1 MKFSS
6 YNVNLE
12 NHPKQGYTTV
22 YNLLTKECGCYL
34 TSSLSDSPTAKL
46 LSSMK
51 SKGFIIDDD
60 FNELEAVSKLY
71 EEETRMEKK
80 LSVMIL
86 LTSQCNCNCTYC
98 YDKNEAETFSNSF
111 DYEKIVSFIDSYIK
125 TSNTVDKIEVIYYGG
140 EPLLM
145 KDTIDEVS
153 SCLSQKYGKQFTFA
167 IITNGTLLDSKDVLR
182 WEHLGLKVLKITI
195 DGNKESHNK
204 RRKYQNGKP
213 TYDDILSNLKKINS
227 EVEIRI
233 NTVIDNDVFG
243 FTELLE
249 DLSHIN
255 IKTTFSI
262 NLTEPCF
269 LSDENKVDLY
279 VRYASE
285 LKRRNLFQ
293 FVKLAGTHGE
303 ICQAKRLH
311 DYVIDGE
318 GNIYPCNAEFNRI
331 GNASDYKFDI
341 KKEYKYKEKCKEC
354 KYLPICF
361 GDCPFHETCQKNYFD
376 MLLPRLLKVYIQ

>member
-1 MKFSS
+1 MKFSN
-6 YNVNLE
+6 YTVYLE
-12 NHPKQGYTTV
+12 NHPKQGYTTI

-34 TSSLSDSPTAKL
+34 TSSLSDSSTAKL
-46 LSSMK
+46 FSSMK
-51 SKGFIIDDD
+51 SKGFIIDDG
-60 FNELEAVSKLY
+60 FNELDAANKLY
-71 EEETRMEKK
+71 EKETRMEKK

-98 YDKNEAETFSNSF
+98 YEKNETETFSNNF
-111 DYEKIVSFIDSYIK
+111 DCKKIVSFIDSYMES
-125 TSNTVDKIEVIYYGG
+125 SNATEKIEVIYYGG

-145 KDTIDEVS
+145 KGAIDEVS
-153 SCLSQKYGKQFTFA
+153 SCLSPKYGKRFSFA
-167 IITNGTLLDSKDVLR
+167 IITNGTLLDSKDILR

-233 NTVIDNDVFG
+233 NTVIDNNVFG
-243 FTELLE
+243 FTGLLE

-269 LSDENKVDLY
+269 LSDENKVD
-279 VRYASE
+279 VR
-285 LKRRNLFQ
+285 
-293 FVKLAGTHGE
+293 
-303 ICQAKRLH
+303 
-311 DYVIDGE
+311 
-318 GNIYPCNAEFNRI
+318 
-331 GNASDYKFDI
+331 
-341 KKEYKYKEKCKEC
+341 
-354 KYLPICF
+354 
-361 GDCPFHETCQKNYFD
+361 
-376 MLLPRLLKVYIQ
+376 